1 MSLEGRTALLAG
13 ATGLVGRSCL
23 TRLLEHPEYAR
34 VVVLVRRPTGMNHDK
49 LQEIRADFD
58 ALGDL
63 ASLPAVDDV
72 FVALGTTIKT
82 AGSRPAFYKVDHDY
96 VVSVAKLGKRA
107 DARRISLVS
116 SIGADATS
124 MNFYLRVKGEAE
136 RDISDLGYECVDIL
150 RPSMLLG
157 DRAEHRTGEALATP
171 IMRALSGAMIGPLRA
186 YRAIEARDVGVAMVA
201 GLVSDATAG
210 VRVRTFDDI
219 RRLAS

>member
-1 MSLEGRTALLAG
+1 MSLEGRTALVAG

-23 TRLLEHPEYAR
+23 TCLLDHPAYAR

-49 LQEIRADFD
+49 LQEVRADFD

-63 ASLPAVDDV
+63 SSLPAVDDV
-72 FVALGTTIKT
+72 FIALGTTIKT

-107 DARRISLVS
+107 GARRISLVS
-116 SIGADATS
+116 SIGADCTS
-124 MNFYLRVKGEAE
+124 LNFYLRVKGEAE

-171 IMRALSGAMIGPLRA
+171 IMRALSGAMLGPLRV

-201 GLVSDATAG
+201 GLVSDDTAG

>member
-13 ATGLVGRSCL
+13 ATGLVGRDCL
-23 TRLLEHPEYAR
+23 ARLLEHPAYAR
-34 VVVLVRRPTGMNHDK
+34 VVVLVRRSTGMNHDK
-49 LQEIRADFD
+49 LHEIRVDFD

-72 FVALGTTIKT
+72 FIALGTTIKA
-82 AGSRPAFYKVDHDY
+82 AGSRPAFFKVDHDY

-107 DARRISLVS
+107 GARRLSLVS
-116 SIGADATS
+116 SIGADPTA

-136 RDISDLGYECVDIL
+136 RDISELGYECVDIL

-157 DRAEHRTGEALATP
+157 DRTEHRTGEALAAP
-171 IMRALSGAMIGPLRA
+171 IMRAVSGAMIGPLRV
-186 YRAIEARDVGVAMVA
+186 YRAIQARDVAAAMVG

-210 VRVRTFDDI
+210 VRIRTFDDI

>member
-1 MSLEGRTALLAG
+1 MSLQGRTALLAG
-13 ATGLVGRSCL
+13 ATGLVGQSCL
-23 TRLLEHPEYAR
+23 ARLLEHPAYAR
-34 VVVLVRRPTGMNHDK
+34 VVVLARRPTGTSHDK

-58 ALGDL
+58 ALEGL
-63 ASLPAVDDV
+63 TPLPPVDDV
-72 FVALGTTIKT
+72 FIALGTTIKA

-107 DARRISLVS
+107 GARRLSLVS
-116 SIGADATS
+116 SVGADSTA

-157 DRAEHRTGEALATP
+157 DRHEHRTGEALAAP
-171 IMRALSGAMIGPLRA
+171 ILRAVSGAMMGPLRV
-186 YRAIEARDVGVAMVA
+186 YRPIEADDVAAAMVA
-201 GLVSDATAG
+201 SLVSDGTAG

-219 RRLAS
+219 RRFAS